1 MEQVVGFTPHPRTS
15 RRRMNRPIAS
25 NQSKFIPQKGR
36 ILQTY
41 SEVQEL
47 RNKRKVKAR
56 KIGLLQKIARKIQRI
71 FS

>member
-1 MEQVVGFTPHPRTS
+1 MENVAGFTPHPRTS
-15 RRRMNRPIAS
+15 IRRRNRPIAS
-25 NQSKFIPQKGR
+25 TQSKYIPSSGR
-36 ILQTY
+36 IIQTY

-56 KIGLLQKIARKIQRI
+56 RIGLLQKIARKIQRI

>member
-1 MEQVVGFTPHPRTS
+1 MENLARFTPHPRTS
-15 RRRMNRPIAS
+15 TRRMNRPGAS
-25 NQSKFIPQKGR
+25 SQSKYIPFSGR
-36 ILQTY
+36 IIQTY

-56 KIGLLQKIARKIQRI
+56 RIGWLQKIARKIQRI

>member
-1 MEQVVGFTPHPRTS
+1 MEQAVGFTPYLRTS

-25 NQSKFIPQKGR
+25 TQSKYIPFSGR
-36 ILQTY
+36 IVQTY

-56 KIGLLQKIARKIQRI
+56 RIGWLQKIARKIQRI